1 MFSGAALLFI
11 PVAASASVVAE
22 SLGPF
27 DTPFQPAPVTTF
39 VHSVFAPQPSPP
51 GLAAIEAVRRG
62 APYLMA
68 AQTSAVAAPFIYATG
83 DEVLPLGGYTGT
95 TPAPSVA
102 QTRSML
108 AQGLFHLALLAAPAA
123 TPSARFIAAHCL
135 RVRGK
140 GGTSVAP
147 KLRVYYCLG

>member
-1 MFSGAALLFI
+1 M
-11 PVAASASVVAE
+11 VAE
-22 SLGPF
+22 SLGAF
-27 DTPFQPAPVTTF
+27 DTPFQPQGVTTF

-51 GLAAIEAVRRG
+51 DLATIESVRRG

-68 AQTSAVAAPFIYATG
+68 TQTSAVAAPYIYATG
-83 DEVLPLGGYTGT
+83 EEVLPLGGYTGT

-102 QTRSML
+102 QTRSMI
-108 AQGLFHLALLAAPAA
+108 ARGLFHLALIATPTA

-135 RVRGK
+135 HVQKRG
-140 GGTSVAP
+140 TAAAP